1 MNTRPSDSAIAQ
13 AFRKGP
19 VVIEAAGPI
28 TAINF
33 LAISQWCGGQA
44 KTSLSIIIPTL
55 EGDMRAEA
63 GDWIIKGVKGEFYP
77 CKPDIFA
84 ATYEP
89 VEIEAERP
97 EQVQRK
103 FQGVGHLEE
112 TGYIPSGSAA
122 EHACR
127 DFVEE
132 DGPNGKPT
140 GYLLFGKNAE
150 RADAELTTEHA
161 RVLQDIP
168 KPDEPGGR
176 VEDLDDMADTIDQ
189 IRWSRYALNREQ
201 LPNDVKVAL
210 AKASRLLRRL
220 AAKPQAVW
228 HEIEQMC
235 MVTEAVTPD
244 PGDIRGTLDR
254 LIDYHVA
261 LNKPHADQDRKDA
274 VETKYVRTAF
284 AYSEAVDKLCAAN
297 VEVLSL
303 KQDAERL
310 DYIFEC
316 EIKAAREYIPVDAE
330 QYKAK
335 RRIKIDTAMAQEAGN
350 EV

>member
-1 MNTRPSDSAIAQ
+1 MNTKPSDSAIAQ
-13 AFRKGP
+13 AYRKRP
-19 VVIEAAGPI
+19 VVVEVMGPLTSDNLKEI
-28 TAINF
+28 TK
-33 LAISQWCGGQA
+33 WCGGYN
-44 KTSLSIIIPTL
+44 SYIPLSVGIPTL
-55 EGDMRAEA
+55 EGVMITNP
-63 GDWIIKGVKGEFYP
+63 GDYVIRGVRGEFYP

-89 VEIEAERP
+89 VEIDAARP
-97 EQVQRK
+97 EQAQRK

-112 TGYIPSGSAA
+112 TGYIPPGSA
-122 EHACR
+122 
-127 DFVEE
+127 
-132 DGPNGKPT
+132 
-140 GYLLFGKNAE
+140 AE
-150 RADAELTTEHA
+150 RADAELTADHA

-168 KPDEPGGR
+168 RPDEPGDGA
-176 VEDLDDMADTIDQ
+176 EDVGAMADTIDQ

-210 AKASRLLRRL
+210 VKASRLLRRL
-220 AAKPQAVW
+220 AAKPQ
-228 HEIEQMC
+228 
-235 MVTEAVTPD
+235 D
-244 PGDIRGTLDR
+244 
-254 LIDYHVA
+254 
-261 LNKPHADQDRKDA
+261 DQNRKDA

-335 RRIKIDTAMAQEAGN
+335 RRIKIDDAMAQEVGN
-350 EV
+350 GR